1 MTTDMR
7 ASLTVTADASSV
19 VTEARRAVEALRDL
33 RRAAADGVSSGMAGS
48 GGQDDTAR
56 RMAAAQREVQAGFDA
71 SAEAAMLLRQQ
82 TAAATQEIER
92 MAAAQARAAEQP
104 ANANAAP
111 AVQADAHMSAWADEE
126 VRRSA
131 EAQQAWTALEA
142 SLNPLI
148 RAERELADA
157 RAVVSAAQERGVATD
172 TQAARALADLERRY
186 EALAA
191 AQKLG
196 PSGAQLREAAAA
208 EEQAVRRLMASL
220 DPAAQAEKELAKA
233 RDMVTAARK
242 RGVITDTEATRSL
255 SLIDVQQKK
264 LATSKD
270 SLFASIGGGQMALK
284 QTAFQ
289 VNQIAQMGAVTGNW
303 MQAVTVQSADL
314 LTVFGTWGILA
325 GGVTAVMGPLIAAFL
340 MADDGGKTLDETVS
354 GLSDS
359 MGRMKDALAAAK
371 TDLFSLSKEF
381 GPAAGDAREL
391 NMALLDLAKIEA
403 EQSLKKSLDKIGSS
417 IGDLASFGV
426 TKISSLQKEFNL
438 TERSAYDIAAA
449 MQKFSSATTQ
459 EDKVKA
465 AAAVA
470 EAFSRARYNADG
482 ASDAALTFGRS
493 TAQAAIE
500 ALRLKGYTEEAD
512 RIAKKFGDDQSA
524 VNDEVTKA
532 AQERQRVAENE
543 LSLNRVIAVYG
554 KDSRQAEDERNR
566 IAREGYELD
575 LERAGIYGDQR
586 DKLLE
591 IWDAN
596 AGVVDATAQW
606 QSTMA
611 GVRGE
616 VEGILSALGSMAGGL
631 VDRAAK
637 QAELQALQAGSTVAD
652 AAAAGRA
659 KRREAQYNARVMEMG
674 GGIFGQAVAGAQR
687 WWDEG
692 TDALDQQLSA
702 ARDLARKNDR
712 KSGGAGGASRGLS
725 AVASVKEEL
734 ARLRPSYEADVAAAE
749 AWRDKALAALDKTKA
764 GYGEFADDVDAVFK
778 EKLAKAYEEDLK
790 RRTDW
795 AAGVARAQID
805 MKKEV
810 MDWGDVSE
818 GIFKKV
824 QKSGEDAFVSLA
836 LTGKA
841 NMGDLVDFVVEQF
854 ARLAYE
860 QMIAP
865 GMSVL
870 MQALTTGISSALG
883 FTMPTTA
890 AAKTAAVLPT
900 HHTGSPGVMRSYDL
914 GAGYGDTKR
923 SNEHLAMIR
932 DGEQIMTSRAL
943 ENAGALISAM
953 SAVIGSQAT
962 QGQMIDA
969 RPIINI
975 ENASSAEVSA
985 TVEETTTS
993 RGQRQ
998 WRLRMSDATATG
1010 ISARGGKAEKALSQF
1025 GVRRPGIPRP

>member
-33 RRAAADGVSSGMAGS
+33 RRAAADGGTSGSSSAAPS
-48 GGQDDTAR
+48 GEDAMVR
-56 RMAAAQREVQAGFDA
+56 RTAAAQRELQSGFDA

-82 TAAATQEIER
+82 TIAATQEIER
-92 MAAAQARAAEQP
+92 MAAAQARVAAEQP

-111 AVQADAHMSAWADEE
+111 TVQADAHMSAWAEEE
-126 VRRSA
+126 VRRST
-131 EAQQAWTALEA
+131 EAQQAWASIEA

-157 RAVVSAAQERGVATD
+157 RAVVSAAQERGVVTD

-186 EALAA
+186 ETLAS

-196 PSGAQLREAAAA
+196 PSGAQLRQAAAA
-208 EEQAVRRLMASL
+208 EEQAVRRLIASL

-233 RDMVTAARK
+233 REMVTAAQK

-255 SLIDVQQKK
+255 ALIDVQQKK

-314 LTVFGTWGILA
+314 LTVFGTWGILL
-325 GGVTAVMGPLIAAFL
+325 GGVTAVMGPLIAAFF
-340 MADDGGKTLDETVS
+340 MADSGGKSLTDTVS
-354 GLSDS
+354 DLSDTT
-359 MGRMKDALAAAK
+359 GNMKDALADAR
-371 TDLFSLSKEF
+371 TDLFELSKEF
-381 GPAAGDAREL
+381 GPSAIEARKL
-391 NMALLDLAKIEA
+391 NVALLDLAKLKA
-403 EQSLKKSLDKIGSS
+403 EKSLRESLDKIKSS

-426 TKISSLQKEFNL
+426 TNIGTLQKEFNL
-438 TERSAYDIAAA
+438 TESSAYAVSAA
-449 MQKFSSATTQ
+449 MQKFSAAITQ

-470 EAFSRARYNADG
+470 DAFSRARYNAEG
-482 ASDAALTFGRS
+482 ASTAALDFGSS

-512 RIAKKFGDDQSA
+512 RIAKAFAGTDMTAGLSGA
-524 VNDEVTKA
+524 NAEA
-532 AQERQRVAENE
+532 ALLIGKLGTAIDMQNA
-543 LSLNRVIAVYG
+543 LNRAAVIPQAG
-554 KDSRQAEDERNR
+554 GRGDGMAEWRRRQADLQ
-566 IAREGYELD
+566 GSGQEL
-575 LERAGIYGDQR
+575 LAPSGSAMAKEI
-586 DKLLE
+586 DK
-591 IWDAN
+591 
-596 AGVVDATAQW
+596 
-606 QSTMA
+606 
-611 GVRGE
+611 
-616 VEGILSALGSMAGGL
+616 ILNPPT
-631 VDRAAK
+631 K
-637 QAELQALQAGSTVAD
+637 
-652 AAAAGRA
+652 
-659 KRREAQYNARVMEMG
+659 
-674 GGIFGQAVAGAQR
+674 
-687 WWDEG
+687 
-692 TDALDQQLSA
+692 
-702 ARDLARKNDR
+702 
-712 KSGGAGGASRGLS
+712 KSSGAGGASRGLG

-734 ARLRPSYEADVAAAE
+734 ARLKPSYEADVAAAE

-764 GYGEFADDVDAVFK
+764 GYSEFADDVDAVFK

-824 QKSGEDAFVSLA
+824 QKSGENAFVSLA

-841 NMGDLVDFVVEQF
+841 NMGDMVDFVVEQF
-854 ARLAYE
+854 ARLTYE

-962 QGQMIDA
+962 QGQTIDA
-969 RPIINI
+969 RPIISVVN
-975 ENASSAEVSA
+975 NSSAEVKN

-998 WRLRMSDATATG
+998 YKLVMSDAAATG
-1010 ISARGGKAEKALSQF
+1010 MSARGGKAEKVLGQY
-1025 GVRRPGIPRP
+1025 GVRRPGIKRS